1 MDHSPTP
8 SAGTWFVSPTPFASD
23 GSVDADGLVALV
35 DACVDWQVD
44 GITVLGVMGEVS
56 ALSDA
61 ERDIVLTS
69 VLTAA
74 HDRIPVAVGCS

>member
-8 SAGTWFVSPTPFASD
+8 LAGTWFVSPTPFAAD
-23 GSVDADGLVALV
+23 GSVDADGLVAIV
-35 DACVDWQVD
+35 DACIDWKVD